1 MAVKTTTKEMIK
13 ERMLIRKDD
22 PDRAGI
28 LLMIIDTV
36 KKSTFDQKREETPA
50 DIANAAK
57 KLYEETKA
65 NIEEYKKNNADTAK
79 LEREL
84 KILEPYLPDTLSQE
98 AMEEAVKKIIAELPE
113 DQRVMK
119 NIMPEIKE
127 IEGFDMKAAK
137 PIIDK
142 VMAAK

>member
-1 MAVKTTTKEMIK
+1 MSIKTTTKEMVK
-13 ERMLIRKDD
+13 ERMLVRKDD
-22 PDRAGI
+22 PQRAAI

-36 KKSTFDQKREETPA
+36 KKAIFDQKREETPA

-65 NIEEYKKNNADTAK
+65 NIDEYKKNNADTTK
-79 LEREL
+79 LERDL

-98 AMEEAVKKIIAELPE
+98 AMEAAVKKIISELPE

-119 NIMPEIKE
+119 NIMPKLKE
-127 IEGFDMKAAK
+127 VEGFDMKAAK